1 MDNNTITL
9 GSSSLSSSSVHK
21 IASCVANV
29 RIESS
34 AIDEGVSI
42 ETTSSKRS
50 SFGIPKD
57 LTKEEFRASLVVLL
71 NKLLLSSSGSVLP
84 VKILKV
90 LDDSKADET
99 FDFGDIVVDVNERE
113 RIVLDNSCASLIG
126 LSCLID
132 HKATALSQIVD
143 SVAALT
149 CEATKSDVTLFQSL
163 ISGDGLGNKDDIA
176 VARLLN
182 GLLKGSEAVGKFVI
196 QEISEIPRIHG
207 NFRDDIR
214 TLHSDTRFELNIT
227 TVYSSGDSGVG
238 EVFGITLWVL
248 SRSLKTLGEYSF
260 LRAKLCYES
269 IANKNLRKGLSQLFE
284 KCCVKYDKLKKGYNL
299 IEKDYCKFAHELN
312 ESLGIVWSIVGFEA
326 AAAFFALA
334 GGELFVKKTN
344 VDAENKEP
352 ETDDKRNK
360 EKSGAVLG
368 KGTGMIIQ
376 FIKDRLVNCSGR
388 DQMELLEK
396 WMEQISNLFN
406 PEGYCLDSL
415 LEKLKEIVQ
424 SNENSF
430 KLPKGTRDF
439 GKDKM
444 LVREKAFSIVQ
455 KVFKRHGATAIHTPV
470 YDFTEALLGN
480 YGEDS
485 KLIYDIADQDGDG
498 ELCSLRYDLTVP
510 FARYV
515 AMNGFQHFKRYQIA
529 KVYRRDN
536 VSKGRFREFYQC
548 DFDIA
553 GSYERMEPDIEV
565 VKILTELLDEL
576 EIGDYEVKVN
586 HRKLLNGMLEI
597 CGVPPEKFTTICSS
611 IDKLDKQSFEQVKKE
626 MVEVKGLS
634 SEIAD
639 RIGKLVEQKGDPME
653 VLSKLSQEGSEF
665 LANEPS
671 KEALDDLSVLF
682 KALER
687 SKCIHKIVFDLS
699 LARGLDYYTGVIF
712 EAVCIG
718 AEVGSIG
725 AGGRYDNLIGKFGKE
740 QVPAVG
746 MSLGIERVL
755 FILEDLNKQQKK
767 ETETETQVLVSI
779 MRNSNE
785 VDGKA
790 LREAAELV
798 SQLWKADIKAELLVH
813 KRWDKHIVRAKGIPW
828 MVFVGKEELKKGVVT
843 LKKIDGRSVVEEVK
857 NVPRDSFV
865 AELLKRL

>member
-1 MDNNTITL
+1 MAAPAITL
-9 GSSSLSSSSVHK
+9 GGTLSSSCVHK

-455 KVFKRHGATAIHTPV
+455 KVFKRHGATALDTPV
-470 YDFTEALLGN
+470 FELRETLLGK

-485 KLIYDIADQDGDG
+485 KLIYDFADQGG

-515 AMNGFQHFKRYQIA
+515 AMNGFQPFKRYQIA
-529 KVYRRDN
+529 EVYRREN
-536 VSKGRFREFYQC
+536 VSKGTFREFYQC
-548 DFDIA
+548 DYDIA
-553 GSYERMEPDIEV
+553 GSYERMEPDFEV

-576 EIGDYEVKVN
+576 EIGDYEVRVN
-586 HRKLLNGMLEI
+586 HQKLLNGMLEI
-597 CGVPPEKFTTICSS
+597 CGVPPEKFATICSS
-611 IDKLDKQSFEQVKKE
+611 MAKLDKRSFGQVKKE

-639 RIGKLVEQKGDPME
+639 RIGKLVGEKGDPME
-653 VLSKLSQEGSEF
+653 VLSKLRQEGSIF
-665 LANEPS
+665 LANEQL
-671 KEALDDLSVLF
+671 KDALDDLSILF
-682 KALER
+682 EALER
-687 SKCIHKIVFDLS
+687 SKCIHRIVFDLS

-725 AGGRYDNLIGKFGKE
+725 AGGRYDNLIGKFGTTKE
-740 QVPAVG
+740 SGKQPKQVPAVG
-746 MSLGIERVL
+746 VSLGIERVL
-755 FILEDLNKQQKK
+755 VILEDKRQK
-767 ETETETQVLVSI
+767 E
-779 MRNSNE
+779 M
-785 VDGKA
+785 G
-790 LREAAELV
+790 
-798 SQLWKADIKAELLVH
+798 
-813 KRWDKHIVRAKGIPW
+813 
-828 MVFVGKEELKKGVVT
+828 
-843 LKKIDGRSVVEEVK
+843 GRS
-857 NVPRDSFV
+857 S
-865 AELLKRL
+865 